1 MVSLAKLPSMSIPAV
16 QSEHYI
22 YLNTTHPYDVPEGS
36 ILVVAELKYVASNV
50 YPQIGPTFPSCYQVT
65 VLTSRPYLT
74 SRQPSL

>member
-1 MVSLAKLPSMSIPAV
+1 MSIPAV

-50 YPQIGPTFPSCYQVT
+50 IPKLAPLFPRVIK
-65 VLTSRPYLT
+65 
-74 SRQPSL
+74 